1 MEARSTE
8 TGQGT
13 GRVRTRHWM
22 GCLAAVVAL
31 AAAAMPQVAEATS
44 RCKAPQELVR
54 FKAPLNRLA
63 HAMATQPD
71 IKIVAL
77 GSSST
82 AGAGVGNPRAC
93 YPARLEVELNKRYAQ
108 KHIQVVNLGVGG
120 QLASDMLARIRAV
133 VLPQKPALVIWQ
145 TGVNDA
151 ICNVGV
157 DSFRSTLQ
165 TGVDELIAHDI
176 DVILLDM
183 QFYPRSEHVAGY
195 RDYLNAMW
203 DVGKERNVPVLHRF
217 AIMKYWVTSA
227 QFSPDQLLA
236 PDHFHPNDLTYGC
249 LADLLADSIEDG
261 VGRNLTPIPSTP
273 RTTADLPQAE
283 PRQ

>member
-1 MEARSTE
+1 
-8 TGQGT
+8 
-13 GRVRTRHWM
+13 
-22 GCLAAVVAL
+22 
-31 AAAAMPQVAEATS
+31 MPQAVAATS

-63 HAMATQPD
+63 RAISTQPNVR
-71 IKIVAL
+71 IVAL

-82 AGAGVGNPRAC
+82 AGAGAGDPRAC
-93 YPARLEVELNKRYAQ
+93 YPARLEVELNKRYPQ
-108 KHIQVVNLGVGG
+108 KHVQVANLGVGG
-120 QLASDMLARIRAV
+120 QLASDMLARIRTT

-151 ICNVGV
+151 IWNVGV
-157 DSFRSTLQ
+157 DHFRNTLQ
-165 TGVDELIAHDI
+165 TGIDELIARGI

-183 QFYPRSEHVAGY
+183 QFYPRSERVAGY
-195 RDYLNAMW
+195 RDYLNVMR
-203 DVGKERNVPVLHRF
+203 DVGKDRNVPVLHRF
-217 AIMKYWVTSA
+217 DIMKYWVTSA

-249 LADLLADSIEDG
+249 LADLLADSIEEG
-261 VGRNLTPIPSTP
+261 IGRNFTPIPGSP
-273 RTTADLPQAE
+273 RPAVAAPQAG

>member
-1 MEARSTE
+1 M
-8 TGQGT
+8 
-13 GRVRTRHWM
+13 GR
-22 GCLAAVVAL
+22 LAAVVAL
-31 AAAAMPQVAEATS
+31 AAAAALPHAAWATS

-54 FKAPLNRLA
+54 FKAPLSGLA
-63 HAMATQPD
+63 RAMTHKSE

-82 AGAGVGNPRAC
+82 AGAGAGNPRAC
-93 YPARLEVELNKRYAQ
+93 YPARLEVELGKRYPQ
-108 KHIQVVNLGVGG
+108 KHVQVVKMGVGG
-120 QLASDMLARIRAV
+120 QLASDMLARIRTT

-157 DSFRSTLQ
+157 DSFRKTLE
-165 TGVDELIAHDI
+165 TGVDELLAHGV

-183 QFYPRSEHVAGY
+183 QFYPRSDRVAGY

-203 DVGKERNVPVLHRF
+203 DVGKDRNVPVLHRF
-217 AIMKYWVTSA
+217 DIMKYWVASA

-249 LADLLADSIEDG
+249 LADLLADSIESG
-261 VGRNLTPIPSTP
+261 VGRRSTP
-273 RTTADLPQAE
+273 VPTPHGHGAADAAQAG